1 MQEVFQLTDEQLEYL
16 RHGKMDSRNLSDEDV
31 MAVSRLMLQKIIPRV
46 SKYDMLDP
54 VEYNRHLCLIRNI
67 GDTVLSR
74 EGRRF
79 IIDGGNAAV
88 IRFLLLYFN
97 DHRECEAVFPDMHHV
112 LEKNLII
119 VGEAGTGKTILM
131 EIFSRYLQVTG
142 NRHYFQNTSM
152 TRLMN
157 YYKVHSHINAFT
169 FNESKETGKVS
180 PYALCLNDIG
190 LEVESQKSFGTD
202 IRDVVD
208 EFVYARYEI
217 YQQWNIRT
225 HFTSNYDVEDFKKRF
240 NYRINDRF
248 KSYNLV
254 PLTGSSRRG

>member
-1 MQEVFQLTDEQLEYL
+1 
-16 RHGKMDSRNLSDEDV
+16 
-31 MAVSRLMLQKIIPRV
+31 MLNP
-46 SKYDMLDP
+46 
-54 VEYNRHLCLIRNI
+54 EEFNRHMALIKNI
-67 GDTVLSR
+67 GDTTLSR

-79 IIDGGNAAV
+79 VIDQGNFDV

-97 DHRECEAVFPDMHHV
+97 DYRECENVFPNMHHV
-112 LEKNLII
+112 LEKNLLI

-131 EIFSRYLQVTG
+131 EIFSRYLQITK
-142 NRHYFQNTSM
+142 NRHFFYNTSM
-152 TRLMN
+152 IRLMN
-157 YYKVHSHINAFT
+157 YYKVHSHINKFT
-169 FNESKETGKVS
+169 FNESKEKGICE

-217 YQQWNIRT
+217 YQQMDIRT
-225 HFTSNYDVEDFKKRF
+225 HFTSNYDVEDFKNRF

-248 KSYNLV
+248 KCYNLV